1 MSNCT
6 KAFSAFMWRRAK
18 LYENCFMETDL
29 PLMLFFANNIDNNNN
44 NNGGTSLSI
53 CNLPRKRYMWRFRT
67 AEATKIFL

>member
-1 MSNCT
+1 
-6 KAFSAFMWRRAK
+6 
-18 LYENCFMETDL
+18 METDL

-53 CNLPRKRYMWRFRT
+53 CNLPRKRYMWRFRI